1 MMCVWEYP
9 EYSLLNCCQILN
21 LEREGISLDEYLKIE
36 LHIMDLISVRLLIK
50 SYDSASLPKITW
62 AKEM

>member
-21 LEREGISLDEYLKIE
+21 LETEGISLDEYFKNVAMYYRFSIWQAA
-36 LHIMDLISVRLLIK
+36 D
-50 SYDSASLPKITW
+50 
-62 AKEM
+62 

>member
-1 MMCVWEYP
+1 MMCVWGYP

-36 LHIMDLISVRLLIK
+36 PHITDLLPVILLIK
-50 SYDSASLPKITW
+50 S
-62 AKEM
+62 